1 MKGRD
6 LNQERWRFLNDL
18 EKMLEDVQEQLR
30 SAKSDYHRFDEFDEY
45 RDDYYQEYVGKMA
58 QAKVALSRVIEVVSE

>member
-1 MKGRD
+1 MKGNS

-30 SAKSDYHRFDEFDEY
+30 IAKLDYHRFDEFDEY

-58 QAKVALSRVIEVVSE
+58 QAKITLSKMLEVVGE